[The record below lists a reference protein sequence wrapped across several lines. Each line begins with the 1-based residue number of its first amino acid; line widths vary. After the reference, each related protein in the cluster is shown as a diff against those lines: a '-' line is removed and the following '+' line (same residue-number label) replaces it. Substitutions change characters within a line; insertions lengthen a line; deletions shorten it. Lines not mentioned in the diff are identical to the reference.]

1 MSPEPKKD
9 NRKYDPTI
17 GVASDAPTHKAPYL
31 WMGLT
36 ILILI
41 VLTFFTMWG
50 REKISIRAS
59 PNIPELSTLAQ
70 AGRVIINTQ
79 CKECHGVDGTGY
91 SRNGPPLL
99 HPMYRSEI
107 YPDHHF
113 KRVLR
118 EGRPQKN
125 WRFGPMPAQPQLSD
139 ADMNGIIAFVREV
152 HTATGVE

>member
-9 NRKYDPTI
+9 SREYNPDI
-17 GVASDAPTHKAPYL
+17 GVASDAPSHKAPML
-31 WMGLT
+31 WMGLVMLT
-36 ILILI
+36 LV
-41 VLTFFTMWG
+41 VLTFFSMWG

-59 PNIPELSTLAQ
+59 PIIPELSALAQ
-70 AGRVIINTQ
+70 TGRDIINTQ
-79 CKECHGVDGTGY
+79 CMACHGVDGTGF
-91 SRNGPPLL
+91 SKKGPPLL
-99 HPMYRSEI
+99 HPMYREEI
-107 YPDHHF
+107 FPDFHF

-125 WRFGPMPAQPQLSD
+125 WRFGPMPSQPQLSD